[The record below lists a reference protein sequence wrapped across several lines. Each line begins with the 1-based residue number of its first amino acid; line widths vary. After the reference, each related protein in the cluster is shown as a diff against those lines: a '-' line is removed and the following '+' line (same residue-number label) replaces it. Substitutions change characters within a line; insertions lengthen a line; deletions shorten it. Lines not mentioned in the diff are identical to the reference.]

1 MECASWL
8 ADAQVPF
15 SLVFTKAD
23 KRKKGVPTPQQNIEA
38 FQVSLNT
45 CLLSEITANLL
56 SLRVFPLGQ
65 QSACQLGD
73 RYLTWQ
79 AALLRDFED
88 MPVVFHTDS
97 VTSQRAERAP
107 LTHSTAPHTTHWQIG
122 AAPTDCCLYPR

>member
-1 MECASWL
+1 MQEADVECASWL

-97 VTSQRAERAP
+97 VTSKGQNELLSHIAQHRI
-107 LTHSTAPHTTHWQIG
+107 LHTG
-122 AAPTDCCLYPR
+122 K